1 MPHCHERPSGVVH
14 NIKMLHFVL
23 FHTAT
28 CYINSIVSHIHVNTT
43 KLCNI
48 MCALVATCVILRSL
62 ECTHNLYA
70 YSNLASRV
78 SNGCVRS
85 KAANMTRYMAIGKVQ
100 FEVVGM
106 L

>member
-1 MPHCHERPSGVVH
+1 
-14 NIKMLHFVL
+14 
-23 FHTAT
+23 
-28 CYINSIVSHIHVNTT
+28 
-43 KLCNI
+43 